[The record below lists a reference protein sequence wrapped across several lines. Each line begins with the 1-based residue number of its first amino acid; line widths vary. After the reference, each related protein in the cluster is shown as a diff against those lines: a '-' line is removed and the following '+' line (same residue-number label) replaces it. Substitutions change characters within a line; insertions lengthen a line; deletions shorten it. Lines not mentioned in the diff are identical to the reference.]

1 MPVLL
6 RSQVD
11 TRPLLVRRQGRFA
24 IEKEVANS
32 PRHFLATVMDQQE
45 RMIMGMEMQGLHY
58 VDDPPWDVRGP
69 FNHLEFSDDA
79 TVDPG
84 PQARPD
90 WRDIEGLKRW
100 EAAERTR
107 TGKRQDAEKNLVDFV
122 LVGTFRSPGAIKH
135 GSLATGRIWT
145 P

>member
-11 TRPLLVRRQGRFA
+11 TAPIMVRRQGRFA
-24 IEKEVANS
+24 IEKEAANS
-32 PRHFLATVMDQQE
+32 PRHFFAAVMDQQE
-45 RMIMGMEMQGLHY
+45 RMISGMAMQGLTY
-58 VDDPPWDVRGP
+58 VENPPWDVRGP

-90 WRDIEGLKRW
+90 LRDLEGLKRW
-100 EAAERTR
+100 DAAERTR
-107 TGKRQDAEKNLVDFV
+107 IGKRQDAEKNLVDFV
-122 LVGTFRSPGAIKH
+122 LVGTFMSPGAIQH